1 MSPAS
6 FRHLT
11 VEERIFYYK
20 LKRTRLLVV
29 KAFCILANLFCCLLT
44 TKKHQ
49 PGVVASVTL
58 SCVCLHYP
66 MRIRYPG
73 LKNALLDRERDD
85 HKVVPGAWRDE
96 AVFQNVRNVTLPNA
110 ATR

>member
-1 MSPAS
+1 MSPFS

-29 KAFCILANLFCCLLT
+29 KAFGILANLFRCLLT
-44 TKKHQ
+44 NKQQQ
-49 PGVVASVTL
+49 PAVVASVTL

-66 MRIRYPG
+66 MRIKYQG

-85 HKVVPGAWRDE
+85 HKVVPGALRDE
-96 AVFQNVRNVTLPNA
+96 AVFQNARNVTLPNS